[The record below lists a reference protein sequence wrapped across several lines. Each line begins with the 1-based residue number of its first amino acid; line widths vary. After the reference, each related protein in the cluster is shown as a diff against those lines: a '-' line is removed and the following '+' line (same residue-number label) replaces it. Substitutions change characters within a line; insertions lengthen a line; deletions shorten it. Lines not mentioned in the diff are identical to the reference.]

1 MKKSA
6 NPKRSPKT
14 KPRSPVD
21 RTQTFHFE
29 CPADPKEIR
38 KVEPFMNQINDA
50 ARLDDGTFYR
60 LLVAGTEAVNN
71 GILHGNKG
79 NPKKKVVVT
88 CIIDK
93 DSLVFRVCDEGKG
106 FKPEEVPDPLEEKNL
121 LKTSGRGIFLM
132 RSLMDKVS
140 FKVTPRGTEVE
151 LVIDLKHL
159 GQRS

>member
-1 MKKSA
+1 MKKPSSEKRKRA
-6 NPKRSPKT
+6 VARPPKA
-14 KPRSPVD
+14 PRV
-21 RTQTFHFE
+21 RKFTFE
-29 CPADPKEIR
+29 CTAEPKEIR
-38 KVEPFMNQINDA
+38 KVEPFLQEISEA

-79 NPKKKVVVT
+79 NPKKMVHVVCLLKT
-88 CIIDK
+88 NE
-93 DSLVFRVCDEGKG
+93 LVFRVKDEGKG

-140 FKVTPRGTEVE
+140 FKVTKEGTEVE
-151 LVIDLKHL
+151 LIIDLKHL
-159 GQRS
+159 G

>member
-1 MKKSA
+1 MKKPSRPRPSRKTSHPVPA
-6 NPKRSPKT
+6 NQ
-14 KPRSPVD
+14 V
-21 RTQTFHFE
+21 QTFYFE
-29 CPADPKEIR
+29 CSADPKEIR

-71 GILHGNKG
+71 SILHGNKSD
-79 NPKKKVVVT
+79 PAKKVSVT
-88 CIIDK
+88 CTIDK
-93 DSLVFRVCDEGKG
+93 DTLIFCVRDEGKG

-140 FKVTPRGTEVE
+140 FKITRKGTEVE

-159 GQRS
+159 GKRS